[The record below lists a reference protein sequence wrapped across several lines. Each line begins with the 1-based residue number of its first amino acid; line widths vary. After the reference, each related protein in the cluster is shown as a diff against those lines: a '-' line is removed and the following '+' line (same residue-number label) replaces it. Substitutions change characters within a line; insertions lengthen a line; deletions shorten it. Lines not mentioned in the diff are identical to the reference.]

1 MEQYLDPRTI
11 KRSPTLAAGFAI
23 CNLLRRTQ
31 ERDCKHIFTTHVRTS
46 IKNKS
51 ILQQAAASTQHT
63 STCCRKTKK
72 NIQFDTFNV
81 NLSLYYYT
89 LQNVNMLL
97 LRHLQKS

>member
-31 ERDCKHIFTTHVRTS
+31 EMDCKHIFTTHVRTS

-63 STCCRKTKK
+63 SM
-72 NIQFDTFNV
+72 
-81 NLSLYYYT
+81 
-89 LQNVNMLL
+89 LQEDEEEYPV
-97 LRHLQKS
+97 